1 MPKKKTSKNNNNNNI
16 STRDDNNEST
26 KITKED
32 ATCPICQDIF
42 DVEIHEKNEI
52 TQVPILLPCNHRIC
66 ESCLMGIVD
75 HANIECPFCRRRLN
89 TWVRTNKMSKNGC
102 QQFIDKKFMTSI
114 ERLKEELGEDL
125 LNSSQDDFTPVKN
138 ISMPGE
144 VGEDFRREQEK
155 LDKSRQEAERKE
167 EEASRLFI
175 EKLLRE
181 EKEQQNEELK
191 KRESDSKNQ
200 EEQDRLFAEEL
211 SKSLNKTENIIG
223 GLDAGG
229 CPSLGTR
236 SRRKNKN
243 LEDKKTEGSNDSA
256 LGDSVSMVP
265 DKENVP
271 PTNEDNNNSS
281 SPNISESFKRKEMNR
296 LSGRFKKKVKIG
308 E

>member
-1 MPKKKTSKNNNNNNI
+1 MPRKKTSREKI
-16 STRDDNNEST
+16 PTRDDNNEIN

-42 DVEIHEKNEI
+42 DV
-52 TQVPILLPCNHRIC
+52 PILLPCKHRLC
-66 ESCLMGIVD
+66 EGCLMSIVD

-89 TWVRTNKMSKNGC
+89 TWVRTNKMSINGC
-102 QQFIDKKFMTSI
+102 EKFIDKKFITSI

-125 LNSSQDDFTPVKN
+125 LNSSQDNFTPVKN

-155 LDKSRQEAERKE
+155 LDRSRQEAERKE

-175 EKLLRE
+175 EKMLKD
-181 EKEQQNEELK
+181 EKEQQIQELK
-191 KRESDSKNQ
+191 KRELDIKNQ

-211 SKSLNKTENIIG
+211 SKSLNKTENITD
-223 GLDAGG
+223 GLDEG

-236 SRRKNKN
+236 SKRKNKK
-243 LEDKKTEGSNDSA
+243 LENKKSNDSA
-256 LGDSVSMVP
+256 LGDSVSMAS

-271 PTNEDNNNSS
+271 PLLSTTNEDNNNSS
-281 SPNISESFKRKEMNR
+281 SSSISKSFKRKEENR
-296 LSGRFKKKVKIG
+296 LSDGFLKKVKIG